1 MEDVVRTEL
10 TGFPKTVDKLWWV
23 YNSADIHTSISF
35 GYVTLSVGKA
45 IQSRWQKIA
54 VNVSC
59 RMLKLMFNLLIFNN
73 IKINNNNNTL
83 LMLVIIK
90 NNVIYMYACIHPVVK
105 LIIFVINLYIALIH
119 VESVSKILVC
129 QWRLCCSE
137 CHMMF
142 VYIGCVYYNMQCQ
155 KNGKMARNNSR

>member
-1 MEDVVRTEL
+1 
-10 TGFPKTVDKLWWV
+10 
-23 YNSADIHTSISF
+23 
-35 GYVTLSVGKA
+35 
-45 IQSRWQKIA
+45 
-54 VNVSC
+54 
-59 RMLKLMFNLLIFNN
+59 
-73 IKINNNNNTL
+73 
-83 LMLVIIK
+83 MLVIIK

-129 QWRLCCSE
+129 QRRLCCSE

-142 VYIGCVYYNMQCQ
+142 VYNGCVYYNMQCQ